1 MINYVIGSSGKGGT
15 GKSSFIALTL
25 KVLLDLGKEHIL
37 MVDADPDSNIP
48 DLLGTS
54 VQKTVGDMCCEL
66 MDRMSQLPPDF
77 NKKSHIESQLFEVLY
92 EGDAF
97 DLLVMGALEREG
109 CFCYINTALT
119 SILDNYIGNYEY
131 TLMDMPAGLE
141 HIARRTDR
149 NVDHLYVITDASK
162 MGLLTALRIKEL
174 SQKLKIEFREVYL
187 VANRVTESAQEYIEQ
202 YAEKNGLNL
211 VGFIPTDSLVQEH
224 NLVGKSLLELPNDSS
239 AYLAVREILTKTIL

>member
-1 MINYVIGSSGKGGT
+1 MNYVIGSSGKGGT
-15 GKSSFIALTL
+15 GKSSFIALSL
-25 KVLLDLGKEHIL
+25 KVLLDLGKKNIL

-48 DLLGTS
+48 DLLDTP
-54 VQKTVGDMCCEL
+54 VQKTVGDVCFDL
-66 MDRMSQLPPDF
+66 MNRMSRLPPEF

-92 EGDAF
+92 EGDTF

-119 SILDNYIGNYEY
+119 SILDNYVGNYEY
-131 TLMDMPAGLE
+131 ALMDMPAGLE

-149 NVDHLYVITDASK
+149 DVDYLYVITDASK
-162 MGLLTALRIKEL
+162 MGLQTALRIKEL

-187 VANRVTESAQEYIEQ
+187 VANRVTESALEYIQQ

-211 VGFIPTDSLVQEH
+211 VGQIPTDPLVQEY
-224 NLVGKSLLELPNDSS
+224 NLVGKSLLELPNDSP
-239 AYLAVREILTKTIL
+239 AYLSVREILTKTVL